1 MIKEYIEERKVKNLQ
16 RKSELEKKYSQL
28 SEEEKKVKLEI
39 SKTKEEMKMEYDLFS
54 PRSFERIANVK
65 IFDMEEEL
73 KNIILKKQEIKR
85 QIKEKERMMKKIEQM
100 ESEITD
106 IETDEKISL
115 SKDKVGEIVGKLD
128 ECLNLMYN
136 DRNTCKSELKQV
148 KKWVSMFVLKLTVLQ
163 VSEHH

>member
-1 MIKEYIEERKVKNLQ
+1 MMIKEYIEERKVKNLQ

-54 PRSFERIANVK
+54 PISFERMANVK

-148 KKWVSMFVLKLTVLQ
+148 KKYLK
-163 VSEHH
+163 SFM

>member
-1 MIKEYIEERKVKNLQ
+1 MMIKEYIEERKAKNLQ

-39 SKTKEEMKMEYDLFS
+39 SKTKEMKMEYDLFS
-54 PRSFERIANVK
+54 PRSFERMANVK

-148 KKWVSMFVLKLTVLQ
+148 KKYLK
-163 VSEHH
+163 SFM

>member
-1 MIKEYIEERKVKNLQ
+1 MMIKEYIEERKAKNLQ

-54 PRSFERIANVK
+54 PRSFERMANVK

-73 KNIILKKQEIKR
+73 KNIILKQQEIKR

-148 KKWVSMFVLKLTVLQ
+148 KKYLK
-163 VSEHH
+163 SFM

>member
-1 MIKEYIEERKVKNLQ
+1 MIKEYIEERKAKNLQ

-54 PRSFERIANVK
+54 PRSFERMANVK

-148 KKWVSMFVLKLTVLQ
+148 KKYLK
-163 VSEHH
+163 SFM

>member
-1 MIKEYIEERKVKNLQ
+1 MMIKEYIEERKVKNLQ

-54 PRSFERIANVK
+54 PRSFERMANVK

-106 IETDEKISL
+106 IETDEKIF
-115 SKDKVGEIVGKLD
+115 EIFYVNFYFFL
-128 ECLNLMYN
+128 
-136 DRNTCKSELKQV
+136 
-148 KKWVSMFVLKLTVLQ
+148 
-163 VSEHH
+163 

>member
-39 SKTKEEMKMEYDLFS
+39 SKTKEMKMEYDLFS
-54 PRSFERIANVK
+54 PRSFERMANVK

-148 KKWVSMFVLKLTVLQ
+148 KKYLK
-163 VSEHH
+163 SFM

>member
-28 SEEEKKVKLEI
+28 SEQEKEVKLEI
-39 SKTKEEMKMEYDLFS
+39 TKTKEEMKMEYDLFS
-54 PRSFERIANVK
+54 PRSFERMANVK
-65 IFDMEEEL
+65 IFDMEEDL

-100 ESEITD
+100 EREITD

-148 KKWVSMFVLKLTVLQ
+148 KKYLK
-163 VSEHH
+163 SFM

>member
-1 MIKEYIEERKVKNLQ
+1 MMIKEYIEERKAKNLQ

-54 PRSFERIANVK
+54 PRSFERMANVK

-128 ECLNLMYN
+128 ECLN
-136 DRNTCKSELKQV
+136 
-148 KKWVSMFVLKLTVLQ
+148 
-163 VSEHH
+163 

>member
-1 MIKEYIEERKVKNLQ
+1 MMIKEYIEERKVKNLQ

-54 PRSFERIANVK
+54 PRSFERMANVK

-148 KKWVSMFVLKLTVLQ
+148 KKYLK
-163 VSEHH
+163 SFM

>member
-1 MIKEYIEERKVKNLQ
+1 MMIKEYIEERKVKNLQ

-39 SKTKEEMKMEYDLFS
+39 SKTKEMKMEYDLFS
-54 PRSFERIANVK
+54 PRSFERMANVK

-85 QIKEKERMMKKIEQM
+85 QIKIEQM

-148 KKWVSMFVLKLTVLQ
+148 KKYLK
-163 VSEHH
+163 SFM

>member
-1 MIKEYIEERKVKNLQ
+1 MMIKEYIEERKAKNLQ

-54 PRSFERIANVK
+54 PRSFERMANVK

-148 KKWVSMFVLKLTVLQ
+148 KKYLK
-163 VSEHH
+163 SFM

>member
-1 MIKEYIEERKVKNLQ
+1 MMIKEYIEERKVKNLQ

-39 SKTKEEMKMEYDLFS
+39 SKTKEMKMEYDLFS
-54 PRSFERIANVK
+54 PRSFERMANVK

-148 KKWVSMFVLKLTVLQ
+148 KKYLK
-163 VSEHH
+163 SFM

>member
-1 MIKEYIEERKVKNLQ
+1 MMIKEYIEERKVKNLQ

-54 PRSFERIANVK
+54 PRSFERMANVK

-115 SKDKVGEIVGKLD
+115 SKDKVGEIVG
-128 ECLNLMYN
+128 
-136 DRNTCKSELKQV
+136 NTCKS
-148 KKWVSMFVLKLTVLQ
+148 
-163 VSEHH
+163 

>member
-1 MIKEYIEERKVKNLQ
+1 MMIKEYIEERKVKNLQ

-39 SKTKEEMKMEYDLFS
+39 SKTKEMKMEYDLFS
-54 PRSFERIANVK
+54 PRSFERMANVK

-115 SKDKVGEIVGKLD
+115 SKDKVGEIV
-128 ECLNLMYN
+128 
-136 DRNTCKSELKQV
+136 
-148 KKWVSMFVLKLTVLQ
+148 
-163 VSEHH
+163 

>member
-1 MIKEYIEERKVKNLQ
+1 M
-16 RKSELEKKYSQL
+16 
-28 SEEEKKVKLEI
+28 
-39 SKTKEEMKMEYDLFS
+39 
-54 PRSFERIANVK
+54 K

-148 KKWVSMFVLKLTVLQ
+148 KKYLK
-163 VSEHH
+163 SFM

>member
-54 PRSFERIANVK
+54 PRSFERMANVK

-148 KKWVSMFVLKLTVLQ
+148 KKYLK
-163 VSEHH
+163 SFM

>member
-1 MIKEYIEERKVKNLQ
+1 MMIKEYIEERKVKNLQ

-54 PRSFERIANVK
+54 PRSFERMANVK

-85 QIKEKERMMKKIEQM
+85 QIKDKERMMKKIEQM

-148 KKWVSMFVLKLTVLQ
+148 KKYLK
-163 VSEHH
+163 SFM

>member
-1 MIKEYIEERKVKNLQ
+1 MMIKEYIEERKAKNLQ

-54 PRSFERIANVK
+54 PRSFERMANVR

-148 KKWVSMFVLKLTVLQ
+148 KKYLK
-163 VSEHH
+163 SFM

>member
-1 MIKEYIEERKVKNLQ
+1 MMIKEYIEERKVKNLQ

-54 PRSFERIANVK
+54 PRSFERMANVK

-115 SKDKVGEIVGKLD
+115 SKDKVGESVGKLD

-148 KKWVSMFVLKLTVLQ
+148 KKYLK
-163 VSEHH
+163 SFM